1 MKDINDICFIIPAR
15 VNSKRVLQKMT
26 REFGDTCLFENAIN
40 ILINTKNIPNKNIYL
55 AIGDKE
61 LIDIAKKYEN
71 KDVNIFYRTE
81 NSINTD
87 GFLINCEQTTKW
99 FDQQSK
105 KFKYFMI
112 LNACQ
117 PFIKPMSIEK
127 FINHFLNSN
136 SKSFI
141 SVIESRDYYW
151 DENKEL
157 NINNFKTEH
166 FNTFI
171 FNTKYVKK
179 TYKASHT
186 LQIGL
191 LDDIKNKIW
200 LGTFKKNDPELFIL
214 NEDECFDIDYP
225 WEFEMANIKY
235 KFINN
240 I

>member
-1 MKDINDICFIIPAR
+1 MKNINEICFIIPAR
-15 VNSKRVLQKMT
+15 VNSTRVIKKMT

-40 ILINTKNIPNKNIYL
+40 ILINTKIIPNNNIYL
-55 AIGDKE
+55 AIGDTD
-61 LIDIAKKYEN
+61 LINIAKKYDKN
-71 KDVNIFYRTE
+71 GVNIFYRTE
-81 NSINTD
+81 KSINTD

-99 FDQQSK
+99 FGDQSK

-117 PFIKPMSIEK
+117 PFIKPNSVEA
-127 FINHFLNSN
+127 FINFFLKSN
-136 SKSFI
+136 NKSLI
-141 SVIESRDYYW
+141 SVLESRDYYW

-157 NINNFKTEH
+157 NVNNFNTEH
-166 FNTFI
+166 FETFI

-200 LGTFKKNDPELFIL
+200 LGTFKKNDPELFVL

-225 WEFEMANIKY
+225 WEFEMANLKY
-235 KFINN
+235 KCINN
-240 I
+240 L